1 METLT
6 LKTQKMIGY
15 KEDGVGW
22 MVFNNPERRNAI
34 SLDMQEAIPE
44 ILGSF
49 ASDPEVRVVV
59 MTGAGERAFVSGA
72 DISEF
77 DSRRATPEQIEGY
90 NAIGRRANEAYRSLG
105 KPLVAMIRG
114 FCVGGGL
121 LTALRADLLIA
132 SDDSQFGV
140 PAVRLGLG
148 YAYEQVK
155 TLVDRVGPTHTRR
168 ILLVGDRVDAAT
180 ALRMGLINEVVPGTD
195 LEERVKQLT
204 RIMAGN
210 APLTTKAIM
219 ASIKAAM
226 QDESQRDI
234 SRIQQMVA
242 DCMTSEDY
250 KEGRTAF
257 MEKRTPEFKG
267 R

>member
-34 SLDMQEAIPE
+34 SLDMQEAIPD
-44 ILGSF
+44 ILGDF
-49 ASDPEVRVVV
+49 AADPAIRVVV
-59 MTGAGERAFVSGA
+59 MTGAGDRAFVSGA

-77 DSRRATPEQIEGY
+77 DSRRATPEQIAGY
-90 NAIGRRANEAYRSLG
+90 NAIGRRANEAYKALG

-132 SDDSQFGV
+132 SEDSQFGV

-155 TLVDRVGPTHTRR
+155 TLVDRVGPAHTRR

-180 ALRMGLINEVVPGTD
+180 ALRMGLVNEVVAGPE
-195 LEERVKQLT
+195 LEGRVKQLAS
-204 RIMAGN
+204 IMAGN

-219 ASIKAAM
+219 ASIETALK
-226 QDESQRDI
+226 DESQRDLA
-234 SRIQQMVA
+234 RLNQLVA
-242 DCMTSEDY
+242 DCMASEDY

-257 MEKRTPEFKG
+257 MEKRTPQFQG

>member
-1 METLT
+1 
-6 LKTQKMIGY
+6 
-15 KEDGVGW
+15 
-22 MVFNNPERRNAI
+22 VFNNPERRNAI
-34 SLDMQEAIPE
+34 SLDMQEAIPT

-49 ASDPEVRVVV
+49 AADPAVRVVV

-77 DSRRATPEQIEGY
+77 DSRRATPEQIEAY
-90 NAIGRRANEAYRSLG
+90 SAIGRRANQSYRSLG

-155 TLVDRVGPTHTRR
+155 TMVDRVGPTYTRQ
-168 ILLVGDRVDAAT
+168 ILLLGDRVNAAT
-180 ALRMGLINEVVPGTD
+180 ALRMGLINEVVPGAE
-195 LEERVKQLT
+195 LEGRVKQIART
-204 RIMAGN
+204 MAGN

-219 ASIKAAM
+219 ASIEASM
-226 QDESQRDI
+226 QDESKRDI
-234 SRIQQMVA
+234 ARIQRMVA
-242 DCMTSEDY
+242 DCMASEDY

>member
-1 METLT
+1 
-6 LKTQKMIGY
+6 MIGY

-49 ASDPEVRVVV
+49 AADPQVRVVV
-59 MTGAGERAFVSGA
+59 MKGAGERAFVSGA

-90 NAIGRRANEAYRSLG
+90 AAVGRRSTEAYRQLG
-105 KPLVAMIRG
+105 KPLIAMIRG
-114 FCVGGGL
+114 FCVGGGM
-121 LTALRADLLIA
+121 LTALRADLLVA
-132 SDDSQFGV
+132 SEDAQFGV

-148 YAYEQVK
+148 YDYPQVK
-155 TLVDRVGPTHTRR
+155 TLVDRIGPSHTRR

-180 ALRMGLINEVVPGTD
+180 ALRMGLVNEMVP
-195 LEERVKQLT
+195 
-204 RIMAGN
+204 
-210 APLTTKAIM
+210 
-219 ASIKAAM
+219 
-226 QDESQRDI
+226 
-234 SRIQQMVA
+234 
-242 DCMTSEDY
+242 DCMASEDY
-250 KEGRTAF
+250 KEGRAAF

-267 R
+267 G

>member
-1 METLT
+1 MEALT

-22 MVFNNPERRNAI
+22 MIFNNPERRNAI

-49 ASDPEVRVVV
+49 DADPEVRVVV

-77 DSRRATPEQIEGY
+77 DSRRATPEQVSEY
-90 NAIGRRANEAYRSLG
+90 AAIGRRSTEAYRDFS
-105 KPLVAMIRG
+105 KPIIAMIRG
-114 FCVGGGL
+114 FCVGGGM

-132 SDDSQFGV
+132 SEDSQFGV

-148 YAYEQVK
+148 YDYPQVK
-155 TLVDRVGPTHTRR
+155 TLVDRIGPTHTRQ
-168 ILLVGDRVDAAT
+168 ILLVGDRVNAAT
-180 ALRMGLINEVVPGTD
+180 ALRMGLVNEVVPGAE
-195 LEERVKQLT
+195 LEARVKQIART
-204 RIMAGN
+204 MAGN

-219 ASIKAAM
+219 ASIDAAVR
-226 QDESQRDI
+226 DESQRDLAA
-234 SRIQQMVA
+234 IQQMVA
-242 DCMTSEDY
+242 ACMASEDY
-250 KEGRTAF
+250 KEGRSAF
-257 MEKRTPEFKG
+257 MEKRPPEFKG